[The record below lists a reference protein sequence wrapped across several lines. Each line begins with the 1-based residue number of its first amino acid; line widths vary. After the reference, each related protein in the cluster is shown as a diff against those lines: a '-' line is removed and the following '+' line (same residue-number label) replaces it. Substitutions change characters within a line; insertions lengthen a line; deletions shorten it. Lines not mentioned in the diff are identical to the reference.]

1 MAIKITDALLDKLDN
16 FYSDL
21 INIRAVDRLTKA
33 IRLGLDGKN
42 KKNVRF
48 VRLSK
53 SDIKKLNKLRLAS
66 GLEPYTKRQVTA
78 YENAINRGL
87 TKRVR
92 ENPKAITPKRAAQ
105 MAFEAL
111 MNEEDKVFLNGKGE
125 NQIVASSYTEQ
136 KYNGVVLGLN
146 KKDGGTSLKSI
157 EPRAKT
163 FVKKQLHKQK

>member
-1 MAIKITDALLDKLDN
+1 MATKITGVFLSKLDD
-16 FYSDL
+16 FYSGL
-21 INIRAVDRLTKA
+21 INMRAVNRLTKA

-42 KKNVRF
+42 NKNVKF
-48 VRLSK
+48 VRLSER
-53 SDIKKLNKLRLAS
+53 DIKKLNELRLAS

-87 TKRVR
+87 IKRVR
-92 ENPKAITPKRAAQ
+92 ENPKAITPKRLAQ
-105 MAFEAL
+105 IAFDAL
-111 MNEEDKVFLNGKGE
+111 MKEEDKVFLQGKGE
-125 NQIVASSYTEQ
+125 NQIIVSSYAKQ